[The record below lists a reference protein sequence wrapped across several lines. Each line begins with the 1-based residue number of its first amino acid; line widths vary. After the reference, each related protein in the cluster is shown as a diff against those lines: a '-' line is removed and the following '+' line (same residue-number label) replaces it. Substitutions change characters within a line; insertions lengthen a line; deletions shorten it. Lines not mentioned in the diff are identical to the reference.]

1 LVWKE
6 GETVI
11 TMLLRLH
18 IENYALIE
26 HLDIQLHAGF
36 SVITGETGAGKSIML
51 GAIGLLLGQRADS
64 KSIMQG
70 AGRCVVEAGF
80 DLSRYHFEEFFEANE
95 LDFDGSECIVRR
107 EITSAGKSRAF
118 INDTPVQLTL
128 LKALGERLI
137 DIHSQHKN
145 LLLSQE
151 NFQLSVLDILADNA
165 GLLADYRSEYQ
176 HYHQLV
182 RQYNEL
188 TDTLRQSRDNEDY
201 LRFQL
206 NQLAEANLQAGEQE
220 ELEAELET
228 LEHAEEI
235 KQSLYMACAAL
246 QQGGDEADALQ
257 LLRRGKQSVDAVTSV
272 FPAAEEI
279 SRRLDSCYIELK
291 DIAGEIESRCDA
303 IEYDPERLN
312 FVNERL
318 NTIYTLEKKHRLDS
332 VEALLAL
339 QQELEGKMQLA
350 DNTEAVLEALH
361 RQCCECAGRAYSLA
375 GQLSRKRRQ
384 VATTL
389 EAQMVESLQPLGMP
403 NVQFQ
408 VDIATAVQPPSAG
421 TDASPDGRPAPVE
434 SAGEGLTPTGTD
446 TVTFL
451 FTANRSTALQ
461 PISRVASGGEVARV
475 MLALKA
481 LIAGAVKLPTII
493 FDEIDTG
500 VSGSIAEKMARIMKG
515 MGDRDRQVIS
525 ITHLPQIAALGSWHY
540 KVYKEDQADTTRSH
554 IAELTPDQRVQE
566 IAHMLSGEAM
576 TEAALQNARSLLNFS
591 L

>member
-1 LVWKE
+1 
-6 GETVI
+6 
-11 TMLLRLH
+11 MLLRLH

-64 KSIMQG
+64 KSIMIG
-70 AGRCVVEAGF
+70 ANRCVVEAQF
-80 DLSRYHFEEFFEANE
+80 DLSRYRLDDFFEANE
-95 LDFDGSECIVRR
+95 LDFDGRECIIRR

-118 INDTPVQLTL
+118 INDTPVQLSL
-128 LKALGERLI
+128 LKTLGEQLI

-165 GLLADYRSEYQ
+165 ALLAEYKTEYQ
-176 HYHQLV
+176 HYNQQV
-182 RQYNEL
+182 RRYNEL
-188 TDTLRQSRDNEDY
+188 TETLRQSRDNEEF

-220 ELEAELET
+220 ELETELET
-228 LEHAEEI
+228 LEHAEDI
-235 KQSLYMACAAL
+235 KQALYVASAML
-246 QQGGDEADALQ
+246 QAGGDEADALQ
-257 LLRRGKQSVDAVTSV
+257 LLRRCRQSVDAVAV
-272 FPAAEEI
+272 FSPAAEEL
-279 SRRLDSCYIELK
+279 SRRLESCCIELK
-291 DIAGEIESRCDA
+291 DIAEEIESHCND
-303 IEYDPERLN
+303 IEYDPARLN

-339 QQELEGKMQLA
+339 QQELEEKVGLT
-350 DNTEAVLEALH
+350 DNTEAILEDLM
-361 RQCCECAGRAYSLA
+361 RQCCASADKAFGLA
-375 GQLSRKRRQ
+375 GQLSHRRRQ
-384 VATTL
+384 AAKTL
-389 EAQMVESLQPLGMP
+389 EAQMVETLQPLGMP

-408 VDIATAVQPPSAG
+408 ADITTATCPSAG
-421 TDASPDGRPAPVE
+421 QQASGSPQAASVE
-434 SAGEGLTPTGTD
+434 QSGKGLTATGID

-451 FTANRSTALQ
+451 FTANKSTVLQ
-461 PISRVASGGEVARV
+461 PISRVASGGEIARV

-500 VSGSIAEKMARIMKG
+500 VSGSIAEKMARIMKS

-540 KVYKEDQADTTRSH
+540 KVYKEDQDDATRSH
-554 IAELTPDQRVQE
+554 IVELTSGQRVEE

-576 TEAALQNARSLLNFS
+576 TEAALQNARSLLGIHEKK
-591 L
+591 